1 MWYAFYVAW
10 ARTDGNDRL
19 SWAARPLCPLDLV
32 VRSPRNAES
41 FKDWGF
47 GFMSSVI
54 DRSSSRIKPEKIE
67 QAVIRFAGDSGDGMQ
82 ITGSQFTNTVA
93 LYGNDI
99 ATFPDFPAE
108 IRAPAG
114 TLPGVSGYQLHFASS
129 DVYTPG
135 DAVDVLIAMNP
146 AALKVNIA
154 DLKPNG
160 ILIVN
165 SDSFGEN
172 DLRKAQLTANPLEDH
187 SLDKYR
193 LFSVELE
200 RLTRV
205 SLEHL
210 GLDAKSMDRCKNFF
224 ALGMCYWLYNRSTE
238 STVRWIEDKFKNKP
252 LLVEAN
258 KLAMKAGYSYC
269 EATEAFQ
276 ISYEIPPAQLAP
288 GSYRNMSGNQALA
301 LGFVT
306 ASQKSGLRLFQGSY
320 PITPASD
327 ILHELAQYKDFGV
340 MTFQAEDEIA
350 AVTSTIGAAYAGALG
365 LTTTSGPGMALK
377 TEAIGLA
384 IAVEIPLVIC
394 DIQRGGP
401 STGLPTK
408 TEQADLLQALFGRNS
423 EAPVPVIAPATP
435 SDCFWA
441 AIEASRIA
449 VKYMVPVILLSD
461 GYLANGAEPW
471 RIPDLAEI
479 PEIPVQFATE
489 PNSPGGYLPYKR
501 NPDTLARPWAV
512 PGTPGLEHRIGGLEK
527 QDVTGNIN
535 YEPLNHE
542 NMVRIR
548 AAKVAAIAQD
558 IPEAVPSGDP
568 KGDLLIIAW
577 GSTHGAITAAVNAQR
592 AEGRK
597 IGHVHLRHL
606 NPLPSNLG
614 DVIKRYKHVL
624 VPELNMGQL
633 LWILRAKFLVDA
645 VGLNKIQ
652 GRPFKQ
658 AELEQK
664 IEEMLGVD

>member
-1 MWYAFYVAW
+1 
-10 ARTDGNDRL
+10 
-19 SWAARPLCPLDLV
+19 
-32 VRSPRNAES
+32 
-41 FKDWGF
+41 
-47 GFMSSVI
+47 MSTVETLL
-54 DRSSSRIKPEKIE
+54 SRIRPEKID

-114 TLPGVSGYQLHFASS
+114 TLPGVSGYQLHFSSS

-154 DLKPNG
+154 DLRANG

-165 SDSFGEN
+165 SDSFKEN
-172 DLRKAQLTANPLEDH
+172 DLRKAQMPVNPLEDH

-193 LFSVELE
+193 VFPVELE

-205 SLEHL
+205 ALEHL

-224 ALGMCYWLYNRSTE
+224 ALGMCYWLYNRSMD
-238 STVRWIEDKFKNKP
+238 STNRWIQDKFKNKP

-276 ISYEIPPAQLAP
+276 ISYEIPPAKLAP
-288 GSYRNMSGNQALA
+288 GVYRNLSGNQALA

-327 ILHELAQYKDFGV
+327 ILHELSQYKDFGV

-350 AVTSTIGAAYAGALG
+350 AVTSAIGAAYAGALAI
-365 LTTTSGPGMALK
+365 TTTSGPGMALK

-384 IAVEIPLVIC
+384 VAVELPLVIC

-423 EAPVPVIAPATP
+423 EAPIPVIAPATP

-441 AIEASRIA
+441 ALEASRIA

-471 RIPDLAEI
+471 RIPDVSAI
-479 PEIPVQFATE
+479 PEFKVTFAKE
-489 PNSPGGYLPYKR
+489 RNSASGYLPYKR

-512 PGTPGLEHRIGGLEK
+512 PGTAGLEHRVGGLEK

-548 AAKVAAIAQD
+548 AAKVAAVAQD
-558 IPEAVPSGDP
+558 IPDIVPSGDDH
-568 KGDLLIIAW
+568 GDLLIIAW

-592 AEGRK
+592 AEGHK

-614 DVIKRYKHVL
+614 DVIKRYKQVL

-633 LWILRAKFLVDA
+633 LWIIRAKFLVDA
-645 VGLNKIQ
+645 IGLNKIQ

-658 AELEQK
+658 VELEQK
-664 IEEMLGVD
+664 IEELLGD

>member
-1 MWYAFYVAW
+1 MS
-10 ARTDGNDRL
+10 T
-19 SWAARPLCPLDLV
+19 LV
-32 VRSPRNAES
+32 EAPQTKAKRE
-41 FKDWGF
+41 
-47 GFMSSVI
+47 VI
-54 DRSSSRIKPEKIE
+54 DR
-67 QAVIRFAGDSGDGMQ
+67 AVIRFAGDSGDGMQ
-82 ITGSQFTNTVA
+82 VTGNQFTNTVA

-99 ATFPDFPAE
+99 ATFPDYPAE

-114 TLPGVSGYQLHFASS
+114 TVPGVSGFQLHFSS
-129 DVYTPG
+129 NEVYTPG

-146 AALKVNIA
+146 AALKVNVA
-154 DLKPNG
+154 DLRANG

-165 SDSFGEN
+165 SDAFKEG
-172 DLRKAQLTANPLEDH
+172 DLRKAQVTSNPLEDH
-187 SLDKYR
+187 SLDKFR
-193 LFSVELE
+193 LFPVELE
-200 RLTRV
+200 RLTRLA
-205 SLEHL
+205 LEHL

-224 ALGMCYWLYNRSTE
+224 ALGMCYWLYNRSME
-238 STVRWIEDKFKNKP
+238 PTVRWIEDKFKNKP

-258 KLAMKAGYSYC
+258 KLALKGGYAYC

-276 ISYEIPPAQLAP
+276 ISYEIPPAQLSP
-288 GSYRNMSGNQALA
+288 GVYRSISGNQALA

-306 ASQKSGLRLFQGSY
+306 ASQKSGLTLFQGSY

-327 ILHELAQYKDFGV
+327 ILHELSQYKDFGV

-350 AVTSTIGAAYAGALG
+350 AITSAIGAAYAGALAI
-365 LTTTSGPGMALK
+365 TTTSGPGMALK
-377 TEAIGLA
+377 TEALGLA
-384 IAVEIPLVIC
+384 VAVEIPLVIC

-423 EAPVPVIAPATP
+423 EAPVPVVAASTPA
-435 SDCFWA
+435 DCFWV
-441 AIEASRIA
+441 AIEACRIA
-449 VKYMVPVILLSD
+449 VKYMVPVIILSD

-471 RIPDLAEI
+471 RIPKAAEI
-479 PEIPVQFATE
+479 PAIPVRFANNPE
-489 PNSPGGYLPYKR
+489 NFLPYRR
-501 NPDTLARPWAV
+501 NPETLARPWAV

-558 IPEAVPSGDP
+558 IPDVVPEGDP
-568 KGDLLIIAW
+568 EGDLLVVAW
-577 GSTHGAITAAVNAQR
+577 GSTAGSITAAVRAQR
-592 AEGRK
+592 AKGRK

-614 DVIKRYKHVL
+614 DVLKRYKKVV

-633 LWILRAKFLVDA
+633 LWVLRAKFLVDA
-645 VGLNKIQ
+645 EGLNKIQ

-658 AELEQK
+658 VELEQK
-664 IEEMLGVD
+664 FEEMLGL

>member
-1 MWYAFYVAW
+1 MS
-10 ARTDGNDRL
+10 TL
-19 SWAARPLCPLDLV
+19 
-32 VRSPRNAES
+32 AES
-41 FKDWGF
+41 PL
-47 GFMSSVI
+47 
-54 DRSSSRIKPEKIE
+54 SRHKHKTERIE

-114 TLPGVSGYQLHFASS
+114 TLPGVSGYQLHFSSS

-135 DAVDVLIAMNP
+135 DAVDALIAMNP

-165 SDSFGEN
+165 SDSFKEV
-172 DLRKAQLTANPLEDH
+172 DLRKAQMAANPLEDH
-187 SLDKYR
+187 SLDKFR
-193 LFSVELE
+193 LFPVELE
-200 RLTRV
+200 RLTRTA
-205 SLEHL
+205 LEHL

-224 ALGMCYWLYNRSTE
+224 ALGMCYWLYNRSMD
-238 STVRWIEDKFKNKP
+238 STVRWIEAKFKNKP

-288 GSYRNMSGNQALA
+288 GLYRNLSGNQALA
-301 LGFVT
+301 LGFIT

-327 ILHELAQYKDFGV
+327 ILHELSQYKDFGV

-350 AVTSTIGAAYAGALG
+350 AITSAIGAAYAGALAI
-365 LTTTSGPGMALK
+365 TTTSGPGMALK
-377 TEAIGLA
+377 TEALGLA
-384 IAVEIPLVIC
+384 VAVELPLVIC

-441 AIEASRIA
+441 ALEASRIA
-449 VKYMVPVILLSD
+449 VKYMVPVIVLSD

-471 RIPDLAEI
+471 RIPDVASI
-479 PEIPVQFATE
+479 PAIPAKFAQE
-489 PNSPGGYLPYKR
+489 RNSPNGYLPYKR
-501 NPDTLARPWAV
+501 DPQTLARPWAV
-512 PGTPGLEHRIGGLEK
+512 PGTAGLEHRVGGLEK

-548 AAKVAAIAQD
+548 AAKVAAVAQD
-558 IPEAVPSGDP
+558 IPDVEPMGDQQ
-568 KGDLLIIAW
+568 GDLLVIAW
-577 GSTHGAITAAVNAQR
+577 GSTYGAITAAVNAQR

-614 DVIKRYKHVL
+614 DVIKRYKQVL

-633 LWILRAKFLVDA
+633 LWLLRAKYLVDA

-658 AELEQK
+658 TEIEQK
-664 IEEMLGVD
+664 IEEMLDV